1 MEDHQGARLSC
12 GSLSPIPLMRTKQC
26 RMVLSKTE
34 TSHTSYSYTDLDKL
48 ICTNRTQL
56 ARPQTASR
64 ALPLSLVLAS
74 VTTAVFI
81 VGLSAGLSIGLIGIE
96 IGLPLALLGM
106 GVILSLI
113 FMSFW
118 LYSKCSRRGYQTI
131 PGHEDSSS
139 QLRA

>member
-34 TSHTSYSYTDLDKL
+34 TNHSSYSYTDLDKL

-74 VTTAVFI
+74 LDEGRVASRSSKGSPAAV
-81 VGLSAGLSIGLIGIE
+81 LPGLIARAWR
-96 IGLPLALLGM
+96 PLAHSGC
-106 GVILSLI
+106 SL
-113 FMSFW
+113 FRAKMSPTARRDGHVPSVF
-118 LYSKCSRRGYQTI
+118 LTASMICS
-131 PGHEDSSS
+131 
-139 QLRA
+139 